1 MYKQHSSALPFS
13 MHPAQMGSKKGQ
25 NKTAGLALPT
35 VLLWK
40 LEMMKSLAVNY

>member
-1 MYKQHSSALPFS
+1 MYPQKRKDAFFF
-13 MHPAQMGSKKGQ
+13 KT

-40 LEMMKSLAVNY
+40 LEMMKSLAVNIK